1 MHENGMTPAADWTW
15 ADVFRRHHAELFSYA
30 LHFCRSRHDAE
41 DLVQNA
47 LLRIA
52 RRTRPAEDGLAYAMA
67 AVRRLAIDRARSR
80 QARGADGS
88 IAVFDGVDPVDRHVP
103 DDAADLR
110 RALDSLDDAKRE
122 VIVLKVAGGL
132 TLRQIAAVTEQPLG
146 TVASTHRR
154 ALLEIRRTLERK
166 AAEHE
171 RTAVPGTG

>member
-1 MHENGMTPAADWTW
+1 MHENGMKTAADWTW
-15 ADVFRRHHAELFSYA
+15 ADIFRRHHAELFSYA
-30 LHFCRSRHDAE
+30 LHLCRSRHDAE

-80 QARGADGS
+80 HTRAAGGAIG
-88 IAVFDGVDPVDRHVP
+88 VFDNTDA
-103 DDAADLR
+103 DDHHTPNDATDLR
-110 RALDSLDDAKRE
+110 RAFDSLDDAKRE

-132 TLRQIAAVTEQPLG
+132 TLRQIAAVTDQPLG
-146 TVASTHRR
+146 TVASSHRR

-171 RTAVPGTG
+171 RSAVPGT